1 MSNDTH
7 KPDAVSRRQFLQLT
21 GATFSAAAFL
31 AACGVPIEPG
41 AGTGADAG
49 GSEAMGGGTLGLM
62 GHQEVAGLSPEN
74 WGPSVQTTMIRAIHD
89 SLMLLDENL
98 ENQLVLADS
107 LDIAEDGLTY
117 TYGLKQGV
125 KFHDGTELTAKDVVY
140 TFDYFRNPDNASSI
154 INNFRNVESVEAPDD
169 YTIVISMNAINAAF
183 LTQGAQCPI
192 VQSAYHAEVGD
203 DAYQQA
209 PIGTGPFKLVE
220 FNPAEVVLVE
230 ANDDYFRGRPSIDM
244 IRQEVVPEPSVRT
257 IALETG
263 DSDSALWPL
272 LVEDSLMLAED
283 PNFTVIKTSTGG
295 VKHFPLN
302 NQLPQL
308 SDKRVRQA
316 MMHAIDRQR
325 IIDDLWAGAATVA
338 HSPLSPKFAFYSKND
353 DPDIKKY
360 DFNPEG
366 AMALL
371 DEAGWT
377 MGDDGV
383 RVNEDGLRLSFSCTT
398 ITGDQARRPIAELV
412 QQFLSEVGIE
422 MELLE
427 SPISAI
433 LEGLRNGTVDASL
446 YNWTY
451 GSVDPDSSN
460 QLRSDGG
467 QNWNSVNNPR
477 IDELLDA
484 GLSTVD
490 PNERQAIYHE
500 IQDILVEEVPMLFLQ
515 WDDWYNVFTGRVG
528 DLPESANDA
537 FSIYYNGLGKFSL
550 NG

>member
-220 FNPAEVVLVE
+220 FNP
-230 ANDDYFRGRPSIDM
+230 
-244 IRQEVVPEPSVRT
+244 
-257 IALETG
+257 
-263 DSDSALWPL
+263 
-272 LVEDSLMLAED
+272 
-283 PNFTVIKTSTGG
+283 
-295 VKHFPLN
+295 
-302 NQLPQL
+302 
-308 SDKRVRQA
+308 
-316 MMHAIDRQR
+316 
-325 IIDDLWAGAATVA
+325 
-338 HSPLSPKFAFYSKND
+338 
-353 DPDIKKY
+353 
-360 DFNPEG
+360 
-366 AMALL
+366 
-371 DEAGWT
+371 
-377 MGDDGV
+377 
-383 RVNEDGLRLSFSCTT
+383 
-398 ITGDQARRPIAELV
+398 
-412 QQFLSEVGIE
+412 
-422 MELLE
+422 
-427 SPISAI
+427 
-433 LEGLRNGTVDASL
+433 
-446 YNWTY
+446 
-451 GSVDPDSSN
+451 SS
-460 QLRSDGG
+460 
-467 QNWNSVNNPR
+467 
-477 IDELLDA
+477 
-484 GLSTVD
+484 
-490 PNERQAIYHE
+490 
-500 IQDILVEEVPMLFLQ
+500 
-515 WDDWYNVFTGRVG
+515 
-528 DLPESANDA
+528 
-537 FSIYYNGLGKFSL
+537 
-550 NG
+550 

>member
-1 MSNDTH
+1 M
-7 KPDAVSRRQFLQLT
+7 
-21 GATFSAAAFL
+21 
-31 AACGVPIEPG
+31 
-41 AGTGADAG
+41 
-49 GSEAMGGGTLGLM
+49 
-62 GHQEVAGLSPEN
+62 
-74 WGPSVQTTMIRAIHD
+74 
-89 SLMLLDENL
+89 
-98 ENQLVLADS
+98 
-107 LDIAEDGLTY
+107 
-117 TYGLKQGV
+117 
-125 KFHDGTELTAKDVVY
+125 
-140 TFDYFRNPDNASSI
+140 DYFRNPDNASSN
-154 INNFRNVESVEAPDD
+154 INRFRGVSSIDTPDD
-169 YTIVISMNAINAAF
+169 YTVVINMESINAAF
-183 LTQGAQCPI
+183 LTDGAQCPI

-203 DAYQQA
+203 PAYAQA
-209 PIGTGPFKLVE
+209 PVGTGPFKLVE

-230 ANDDYFRGRPSIDM
+230 AFDDYFRGRPKVDM

-272 LVEDSLMLAED
+272 LVEDSLALAED

-316 MMHAIDRQR
+316 MMYAIDRQR

-338 HSPLSPKFAFYSKND
+338 HTTLSPKFGFYSKND
-353 DPDIKKY
+353 DPSVKRY
-360 DFNPEG
+360 DYDPDQ
-366 AMALL
+366 AVALL
-371 DEAGWT
+371 EEAGWT

-383 RVNEDGLRLSFSCTT
+383 RVNGDGLRLSFSCTT

-451 GSVDPDSSN
+451 GSVDPDASN

-467 QNWNSVNNPR
+467 QNWNSINNPR

-490 PNERQAIYHE
+490 PAERQAIYHE
-500 IQDILVEEVPMLFLQ
+500 IQDIIVDEVPMLFLQ

-528 DLPESANDA
+528 DLPESPNDA

-550 NG
+550 NGK